1 MADMFRF
8 LLSTVGGRDCHSFM
22 NRKQR
27 GFNLQIHV
35 LPKHRLMTPG
45 GCFVRCNGWKA
56 IPISL
61 SLHFCDGGDGW
72 VASSK
77 VVRIT
82 EWKAFLLVAA
92 YVIE

>member
-1 MADMFRF
+1 MRTGDYFR
-8 LLSTVGGRDCHSFM
+8 RY
-22 NRKQR
+22 
-27 GFNLQIHV
+27 
-35 LPKHRLMTPG
+35 
-45 GCFVRCNGWKA
+45 NGWKA
-56 IPISL
+56 IPNSL